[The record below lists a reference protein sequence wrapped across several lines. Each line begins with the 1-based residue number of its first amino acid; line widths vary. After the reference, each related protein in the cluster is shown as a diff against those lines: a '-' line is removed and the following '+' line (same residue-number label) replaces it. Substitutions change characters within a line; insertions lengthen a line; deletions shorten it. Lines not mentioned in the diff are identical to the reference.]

1 MAKKIQKTNAIRLVE
16 QQKVAHDIFQYD
28 VDPDNVDGI
37 TVAQKIGH
45 RNDEVFK
52 TLVATAG
59 ASKYFVFVIPV
70 QAELNLKLA
79 AKVVGEK
86 KVEMLP
92 VKELLG
98 LTGYVRGGCSPI
110 GMKKPFP
117 TVIDVSAQSL
127 PHMIVS
133 AGKLGMQM
141 QLAVD
146 DLARLTKATIAPI
159 TQ

>member
-1 MAKKIQKTNAIRLVE
+1 MANKIQKTNAIRLVE

-28 VDPDNVDGI
+28 VDRDNVDGI
-37 TVAQKIGH
+37 TVAQKIGY
-45 RNDEVFK
+45 RTDEVFK

-59 ASKYFVFVIPV
+59 TSKYFVFVIPV

-110 GMKKPFP
+110 GMKKLFP
-117 TVIDVSAQSL
+117 TVIDASAQAL